1 MVPSK
6 LLSTVETIN
15 DLQITLKPVMMY
27 EFDKFRLDPSERLLL
42 RDNKQVALTGKVF
55 DILTVLVKNSGHLLE
70 RDELMKTIWPD
81 TAVEEGN
88 LTRYVSTLRK
98 ALGENGQHQ
107 YIETVPRRGYRFI
120 ADVSAV
126 EAEEG
131 NSASRKQTR
140 PQVTSLAGVL
150 LASAVFE
157 LQALADGEKQ
167 SPAHKNIESKMP
179 ATRRSVRFI
188 LTLSFRDP
196 LEENSNTF
204 SIVLEGGGVILRP
217 TEDIMIEDGKG
228 CEKGFRRLP
237 R

>member
-1 MVPSK
+1 
-6 LLSTVETIN
+6 
-15 DLQITLKPVMMY
+15 MMY

-70 RDELMKTIWPD
+70 KDELMKTIWPD

-131 NSASRKQTR
+131 NSVSRKQTR
-140 PQVTSLAGVL
+140 PQITIVQEEETKAQSKITAEIKPHAKAQAVARVSWRMKRRAVIACATMLVTTVGMAYWWKS
-150 LASAVFE
+150 
-157 LQALADGEKQ
+157 
-167 SPAHKNIESKMP
+167 
-179 ATRRSVRFI
+179 
-188 LTLSFRDP
+188 
-196 LEENSNTF
+196 
-204 SIVLEGGGVILRP
+204 LRP
-217 TEDIMIEDGKG
+217 DKRDRPLKSD
-228 CEKGFRRLP
+228 
-237 R
+237 

>member
-1 MVPSK
+1 M
-6 LLSTVETIN
+6 I
-15 DLQITLKPVMMY
+15 Y
-27 EFDKFRLDPSERLLL
+27 EFDEFRLDPSERRLL
-42 RDNKQVALTGKVF
+42 RGNEQVALTAKVF
-55 DILTVLVKNSGHLLE
+55 DILTALVENSGHLLE
-70 RDELMKTIWPD
+70 KDELIKTIWPD

-120 ADVSAV
+120 ADVNSV

-140 PQVTSLAGVL
+140 PQVTSLAEIL

-167 SPAHKNIESKMP
+167 GPAHKNLESKMP
-179 ATRRSVRFI
+179 ATRRPVRFT

-196 LEENSNTF
+196 LEEES
-204 SIVLEGGGVILRP
+204 
-217 TEDIMIEDGKG
+217 
-228 CEKGFRRLP
+228 
-237 R
+237 